1 MKQILRTLLE
11 NGCKVIDFPHG
22 GGEEVARTAAA
33 ELGIQDKFFW
43 TTPLSV
49 RPLDVGPVLP
59 GAIQK
64 VDPAAVRAAIE
75 AKLAKFKVPRI
86 DLVMVS
92 ASSDVPTSVAVLREM
107 KKEGKVS
114 GRVDYRGDDHVLI
127 DTGGVGYLVYCSDRT
142 LAAMPTPGGAVALY
156 TELVVRE
163 DLMQLFGFRT
173 LAEREW
179 HRLLVTVQGVG
190 AKAALAI
197 LGTLGPEGVA
207 RALSLGDVSAIRA
220 APGVGPKLAQRVV
233 LELRAKAPA
242 VMAMGAAGAEPAM
255 VSGKRE
261 ALPERAPAAAPVA
274 PMASPQLPGG
284 DAQARADAL
293 SALVN
298 LGYGEGE
305 AAAAVAGVEAGD
317 AAAMIRAALR
327 ALAPRG

>member
-1 MKQILRTLLE
+1 
-11 NGCKVIDFPHG
+11 VI
-22 GGEEVARTAAA
+22 
-33 ELGIQDKFFW
+33 
-43 TTPLSV
+43 
-49 RPLDVGPVLP
+49 
-59 GAIQK
+59 
-64 VDPAAVRAAIE
+64 
-75 AKLAKFKVPRI
+75 
-86 DLVMVS
+86 
-92 ASSDVPTSVAVLREM
+92 
-107 KKEGKVS
+107 GKVS
-114 GRVDYRGDDHVLI
+114 GRLDYRGDDHVLI

-142 LAAMPTPGGAVALY
+142 LAAMPAPGGAVALY

-207 RALSLGDVSAIRA
+207 RALSLGDAGAIRA

-233 LELRAKAPA
+233 LELRGKAPA
-242 VMAMGAAGAEPAM
+242 VVAMGAAGAEPAIA
-255 VSGKRE
+255 SGRPE
-261 ALPERAPAAAPVA
+261 PLPEQAPGAPPPRPTA
-274 PMASPQLPGG
+274 G

-327 ALAPRG
+327 ALAPKG